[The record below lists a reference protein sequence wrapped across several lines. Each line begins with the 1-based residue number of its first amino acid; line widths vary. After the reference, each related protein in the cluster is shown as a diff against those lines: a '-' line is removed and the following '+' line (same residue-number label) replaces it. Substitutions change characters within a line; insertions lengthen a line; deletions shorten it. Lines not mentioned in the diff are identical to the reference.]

1 MKDLQPINFP
11 GLDPRRPLVIA
22 GPCSAETEEQVIETA
37 RELAAEGV
45 RIFRAGLWK
54 PRTKPGGF
62 EGVGAEGVAWLRRVK
77 RETGMYTAT
86 EVATR
91 KHVMAAL
98 EGGIDMIWIGAR
110 TTANPF
116 AMQEIADAL
125 RGHDIPVLVKNPVSP
140 DLELWIGGVERIYNA
155 GIRRLGV
162 IHRGFTSIDKSLY
175 RNHPMWSIPIEL
187 HRRLPGLQIFC
198 DPSHIG
204 GRRELIAPL
213 SQQAMD
219 LGFDGLI
226 VEAHCS
232 PDCAWSDKAQ
242 QVTPQGLAYICRS
255 LVIREA
261 NTTTESLSELRSQID
276 KIDDELLELLVRR
289 MRVSRDIGQYK
300 KEHNMPILQ
309 AKRYEDLLARRAEQA
324 VQLGMDREFMRSV
337 LQAIHEESIR
347 QQMQVLGV
355 QRRTGPRH
363 APRTLVADSARRHD
377 GRDERIQDGPAAPG
391 AARNGRSADHLL
403 HGQRHRGRHGRGT
416 QHRSRRLY
424 RQAFLRARSA
434 GPRALRT
441 APHRT

>member
-140 DLELWIGGVERIYNA
+140 DLEL
-155 GIRRLGV
+155 
-162 IHRGFTSIDKSLY
+162 
-175 RNHPMWSIPIEL
+175 
-187 HRRLPGLQIFC
+187 
-198 DPSHIG
+198 
-204 GRRELIAPL
+204 
-213 SQQAMD
+213 
-219 LGFDGLI
+219 
-226 VEAHCS
+226 
-232 PDCAWSDKAQ
+232 
-242 QVTPQGLAYICRS
+242 
-255 LVIREA
+255 
-261 NTTTESLSELRSQID
+261 
-276 KIDDELLELLVRR
+276 R
-289 MRVSRDIGQYK
+289 M
-300 KEHNMPILQ
+300 
-309 AKRYEDLLARRAEQA
+309 
-324 VQLGMDREFMRSV
+324 
-337 LQAIHEESIR
+337 
-347 QQMQVLGV
+347 
-355 QRRTGPRH
+355 
-363 APRTLVADSARRHD
+363 
-377 GRDERIQDGPAAPG
+377 PA
-391 AARNGRSADHLL
+391 L
-403 HGQRHRGRHGRGT
+403 
-416 QHRSRRLY
+416 
-424 RQAFLRARSA
+424 
-434 GPRALRT
+434 
-441 APHRT
+441 